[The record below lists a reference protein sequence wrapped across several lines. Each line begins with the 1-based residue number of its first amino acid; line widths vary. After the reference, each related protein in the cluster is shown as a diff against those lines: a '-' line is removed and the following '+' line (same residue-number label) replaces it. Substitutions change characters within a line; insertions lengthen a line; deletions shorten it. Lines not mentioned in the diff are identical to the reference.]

1 MKRLSPSTKTFLLL
15 IMIYAVIAG
24 IMVYLPQGS
33 STAAV
38 PPQTFPLPKPVMALV
53 AGLIVLVSY
62 GGLGLLGLFLSKKL
76 GFAEIWQAGV
86 TNRQRFLIP
95 GLVGAVLGVFIIVG
109 DLIFSRFNP
118 FGALPHPPF
127 PTSILASLAAGIGEE
142 AIFRLFFIA
151 FWTWLISYVIL
162 RKRNQNLVFWVVT
175 FLSALAFAMGHLPSL
190 MYLYNLTSIR
200 QFPAFL
206 MAEIIL
212 LNGVISFFAAYYFR
226 KVGFLG
232 AVGVHLWADV
242 VWHVIF
248 GAF

>member
-1 MKRLSPSTKTFLLL
+1 MKKLSRSTQTFLLL
-15 IMIYAVIAG
+15 IVIYAVLAG
-24 IMVYLPQGS
+24 IMVYLPQPLS
-33 STAAV
+33 IAAV
-38 PPQTFPLPKPVMALV
+38 SPQTYPFPKPVMALI

-95 GLVGAVLGVFIIVG
+95 GLVGAVLGVLIIVG

-118 FGALPHPPF
+118 FGALPQLPF
-127 PTSILASLAAGIGEE
+127 PTSLVASIAAGIGEE
-142 AIFRLFFIA
+142 TIFRLFFIS
-151 FWTWLISYVIL
+151 FWTWLISNVIL
-162 RKRNQNLVFWVVT
+162 RKRGQNVVFWIVS
-175 FLSALAFAMGHLPSL
+175 LASALAFAMGHLPAL
-190 MYLYNLTSIR
+190 MFGYNLTDISQI
-200 QFPAFL
+200 PAAL

-212 LNGVISFFAAYYFR
+212 LNGVVSIFAAYYFR

-232 AVGVHLWADV
+232 AVGIHFWADV